1 MELLPQLIVSGLITG
16 TVYAVIAIGFALVY
30 NATTAINFAQG
41 EFVMLGGMA
50 AYGFHSLAG
59 LPVTLAVVLAIV
71 VVTAIGAAFERLT
84 IYPLG
89 EVHPMTLIMI
99 TIGGSI
105 VFKGATLLLL
115 GKDSVRVPSF
125 SGEAPIQLG
134 PATIPQ
140 QGLWVIAIAAAVVL
154 SLEVFFRRTLA
165 GKAMRAAASNR
176 YAASLMGID
185 VRRIVLLS
193 FALSAALGAVA
204 GAIIAPITLAAFD
217 RGTML
222 GLKGFSA
229 AVVGGLGS
237 GLGGIVGGLI
247 LGVLESLVAG
257 FVSSG
262 YKDAIAFCLLIAM
275 LLVRP
280 RGLFGPPDI
289 TKV

>member
-1 MELLPQLIVSGLITG
+1 MDLLPQLIVSGVITG

-50 AYGFHSLAG
+50 AYAFHSVAG
-59 LPVTLAVVLAIV
+59 LPVAPAVVLAV
-71 VVTAIGAAFERLT
+71 AVVTVLGAAFARLT

-89 EVHPMTLIMI
+89 QAQPMTLIMI

-105 VFKGATLLLL
+105 VFKGAALLLL
-115 GKDSVRVPSF
+115 GKDSVRVPAF
-125 SGEAPIQLG
+125 SGESAVQLG

-140 QGLWVIAIAAAVVL
+140 QGLWVIAIAAAVIV
-154 SLEVFFRRTLA
+154 SLEIFFRRTLT

-176 YAASLMGID
+176 YAAALMGID
-185 VRRIVLLS
+185 VRRVVLLS
-193 FALSAALGAVA
+193 FALSAALGAIA

-237 GLGGIVGGLI
+237 GLGGLVGGLI

-257 FVSSG
+257 LVSSG

-280 RGLFGPPDI
+280 RGLLGPPDV